1 MDFTR
6 PSTTVAFVPN
16 QPRQVIPT
24 RPQIGSQPFVQTP
37 THQQFLSSPN
47 EMLNLGGAPNSSSAL
62 SLLSS
67 PAQWGRPTGDSFQSS
82 FSFRH
87 LHEGNSNSA
96 NHGYT
101 SASSVR
107 VQHVGL
113 DMMER
118 PVTETVQYSGQ
129 LGSALHGN
137 NESLNDGNA
146 RNYEHGDGGDTG
158 HDLIHW
164 SL

>member
-6 PSTTVAFVPN
+6 PSTTVAFVSN

-24 RPQIGSQPFVQTP
+24 RPHIGSQPFVQTP
-37 THQQFLSSPN
+37 THQQFLSGPN
-47 EMLNLGGAPNSSSAL
+47 ETLNLAGAPDSSSAL

-67 PAQWGRPTGDSFQSS
+67 PVHWGRATGDSFQGS
-82 FSFRH
+82 FSFRP
-87 LHEGNSNSA
+87 LHEGNSSSP

-107 VQHVGL
+107 AQQQVGL

-118 PVTETVQYSGQ
+118 PTMETVQYSGQ
-129 LGSALHGN
+129 LGLALHGN
-137 NESLNDGNA
+137 SESINDGNT
-146 RNYEHGDGGDTG
+146 RNYEGDGG